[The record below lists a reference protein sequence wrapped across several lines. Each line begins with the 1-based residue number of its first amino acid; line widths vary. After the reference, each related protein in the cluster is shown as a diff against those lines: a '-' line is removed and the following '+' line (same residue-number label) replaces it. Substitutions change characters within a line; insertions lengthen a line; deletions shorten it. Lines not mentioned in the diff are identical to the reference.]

1 MRKITKLVCAAT
13 AAVMLLLSLASCTKK
28 PGLYTWYGRV
38 KVDYILKLTV
48 DAGDGKKTY
57 NVPFDEYRNL
67 FVYYQ
72 PLVSDVIKKTED
84 SQEIVTDSQK
94 TAVLKEYTEDELCEY
109 YSLVAIADKYGF
121 SITDEDREK
130 FKSDYAAR
138 IEQFKSRISD
148 EDRKNFRGTDDEY
161 AKYLYDKVVEKL
173 GMTDEYIEYLYYKN
187 ILTRRVKQ
195 ALVPELRAY
204 AEQSYY
210 HFKQVYI
217 EYTKGDDAQEM
228 KARENIMKAYDEL
241 KGGASIDDVMGKY
254 NQGVYGGE
262 FYFDIYGNIVASS
275 TNNSLAQTTTEAIK
289 AISEGGYSDIMM
301 GDGEDGTAYFA
312 IVQRLGFDEKFLY
325 GASDEAEAMFKYP
338 YVGASTNSVS
348 YMVYNDVL
356 EAYKQNMRI
365 EPYDARVYKLVRYK
379 SVY

>member
-195 ALVPELRAY
+195 APVPELRAH
-204 AEQSYY
+204 AEQ
-210 HFKQVYI
+210 
-217 EYTKGDDAQEM
+217 
-228 KARENIMKAYDEL
+228 
-241 KGGASIDDVMGKY
+241 
-254 NQGVYGGE
+254 
-262 FYFDIYGNIVASS
+262 
-275 TNNSLAQTTTEAIK
+275 
-289 AISEGGYSDIMM
+289 
-301 GDGEDGTAYFA
+301 
-312 IVQRLGFDEKFLY
+312 
-325 GASDEAEAMFKYP
+325 
-338 YVGASTNSVS
+338 
-348 YMVYNDVL
+348 
-356 EAYKQNMRI
+356 
-365 EPYDARVYKLVRYK
+365 RY
-379 SVY
+379 

>member
-195 ALVPELRAY
+195 ALVPELLAY

-275 TNNSLAQTTTEAIK
+275 TNNSLGQTTTEAIK

>member
-262 FYFDIYGNIVASS
+262 FYFDIYFFTFYVFWF
-275 TNNSLAQTTTEAIK
+275 
-289 AISEGGYSDIMM
+289 
-301 GDGEDGTAYFA
+301 YFFV
-312 IVQRLGFDEKFLY
+312 I
-325 GASDEAEAMFKYP
+325 
-338 YVGASTNSVS
+338 
-348 YMVYNDVL
+348 
-356 EAYKQNMRI
+356 
-365 EPYDARVYKLVRYK
+365 
-379 SVY
+379 